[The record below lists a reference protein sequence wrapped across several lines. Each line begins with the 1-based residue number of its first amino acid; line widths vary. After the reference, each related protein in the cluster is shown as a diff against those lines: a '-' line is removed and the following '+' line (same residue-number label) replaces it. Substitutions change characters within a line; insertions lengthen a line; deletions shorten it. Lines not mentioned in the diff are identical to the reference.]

1 MSPILQCY
9 AEHQFKVLN
18 ELGLYIKPKVAD
30 KIKVPRKKRLPEK
43 ERFKI
48 LIRELKHGP
57 SLIQAIADKH
67 GMNTSTLN
75 KDLAKLAKLEKVS
88 SVVVKTGVG
97 RYAKKW
103 SLHETN

>member
-67 GMNTSTLN
+67 GMN